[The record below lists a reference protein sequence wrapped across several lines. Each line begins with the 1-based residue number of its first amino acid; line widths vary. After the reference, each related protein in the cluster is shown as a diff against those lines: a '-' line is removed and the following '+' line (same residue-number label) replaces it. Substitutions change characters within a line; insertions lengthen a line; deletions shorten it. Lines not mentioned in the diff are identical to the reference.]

1 MTSLI
6 LVAGPTRVT
15 GKGEDGEEIRE
26 EKMAEVASAICGS
39 GVAGKDGMAASPGN
53 RTNLNGRA
61 VNGGGGASTSPY
73 LPQGVPEHLGHPGI
87 GGFPGHSEYQLPPT
101 QKPAPPAQAGQMYEM
116 GPHFGAFPGHP
127 SQALAFNGHM
137 AQHEAGRL
145 GLPGEEGDF
154 PTRHQMMNSR
164 LKTLIQTRQSQKEQG
179 PFQGLE
185 TTLGP
190 SVGGSFVH
198 PQADATA
205 TASRG
210 FPPLM
215 PGDAWHDA
223 SPSSGPPRGRA
234 GVAEL
239 PEFARMATTTPT
251 TTTPKLS
258 SPSLRIRVTRASLQ
272 RVALR
277 KPGEV
282 AAATGRALPPTE
294 CCPTEASMGAQEAAE
309 VRKGGEGKVPR
320 RRRARQRRP
329 LRRRTFH
336 GGGAQY
342 QFTSAATSMSTTTTS
357 AAVHGKPCNGPTQP
371 SFAERQSPRGG
382 PFPGARRRSLRRLTW
397 RACTKSARSPKVRR
411 QLRNEGGEAGSGGQ
425 TRGNESESTDAGGKH
440 QQPKFGGSV
449 EDAARTGGGDASDV
463 DGGRIAVGEFR
474 GLDFGAPPLPHHPGG
489 PEGPRP
495 HYPQYGGAP
504 AAFVPEG
511 PYAVPYGAGNLGN
524 LGNPFPLPP
533 MGAGGPP
540 FAPMSLPGAD
550 PWWERL
556 ERLRSNAK
564 AEPPACDCYGADE
577 TREYRTPRSP
587 SLASSLPAAMLNER
601 GPALRIEKVLY
612 SGKEGKTS
620 QGCPVAK
627 WIIRRSGPSEKVL
640 AVLRHRPG
648 HRCLR
653 PTS

>member
-6 LVAGPTRVT
+6 LVAGHAGN
-15 GKGEDGEEIRE
+15 GKREDGEEIRE

-239 PEFARMATTTPT
+239 PEFA
-251 TTTPKLS
+251 KNGS
-258 SPSLRIRVTRASLQ
+258 SSSSQGSNNNANNNNSEAEFSQPEDQSHESEFAE
-272 RVALR
+272 
-277 KPGEV
+277 GG
-282 AAATGRALPPTE
+282 AAETGGGGGGDRSSAPPNGMLPYGGFY
-294 CCPTEASMGAQEAAE
+294 GAQEAAE
-309 VRKGGEGKVPR
+309 VRKGGEGKVPPPTTS
-320 RRRARQRRP
+320 AA
-329 LRRRTFH
+329 TTTTSAADVH

-382 PFPGARRRSLRRLTW
+382 PFPGAPTSFAPAPHLASMHQERPVPE
-397 RACTKSARSPKVRR
+397 SPT

-425 TRGNESESTDAGGKH
+425 TRGNESESTDAAAH

-511 PYAVPYGAGNLGN
+511 P
-524 LGNPFPLPP
+524 
-533 MGAGGPP
+533 P

-577 TREYRTPRSP
+577 TLRPWPPVCLPPCEGCCVGATIIFVDIGKSFRQLCLPRSRKADVGT
-587 SLASSLPAAMLNER
+587 L
-601 GPALRIEKVLY
+601 
-612 SGKEGKTS
+612 GKG
-620 QGCPVAK
+620 
-627 WIIRRSGPSEKVL
+627 L
-640 AVLRHRPG
+640 LD
-648 HRCLR
+648 
-653 PTS
+653 

>member
-1 MTSLI
+1 ML
-6 LVAGPTRVT
+6 L
-15 GKGEDGEEIRE
+15 
-26 EKMAEVASAICGS
+26 
-39 GVAGKDGMAASPGN
+39 
-53 RTNLNGRA
+53 
-61 VNGGGGASTSPY
+61 
-73 LPQGVPEHLGHPGI
+73 QI

-210 FPPLM
+210 FPPLVRSNGGCGAMTGNNNGGNNGGGNSNNNNNGTNNGGGNNGNGGTGGGNNNPRPLSSNEM

-239 PEFARMATTTPT
+239 PEFA
-251 TTTPKLS
+251 KNGS
-258 SPSLRIRVTRASLQ
+258 SSSSQGSNNNANNNNSEAEFSQPEDQSHESEFAE
-272 RVALR
+272 
-277 KPGEV
+277 GG
-282 AAATGRALPPTE
+282 AAETGGGGGGDRSSAPPNGMLPYGGFY
-294 CCPTEASMGAQEAAE
+294 GAQEAAE
-309 VRKGGEGKVPR
+309 VRKGGEGKVPPPTTS
-320 RRRARQRRP
+320 AA
-329 LRRRTFH
+329 TTTTSAADVH

-382 PFPGARRRSLRRLTW
+382 PFPGAPTSFAPAPHLASMHQERPVPE
-397 RACTKSARSPKVRR
+397 SPT

-425 TRGNESESTDAGGKH
+425 TRGNESESTDA
-440 QQPKFGGSV
+440 
-449 EDAARTGGGDASDV
+449 AAV
-463 DGGRIAVGEFR
+463 
-474 GLDFGAPPLPHHPGG
+474 
-489 PEGPRP
+489 
-495 HYPQYGGAP
+495 
-504 AAFVPEG
+504 
-511 PYAVPYGAGNLGN
+511 
-524 LGNPFPLPP
+524 
-533 MGAGGPP
+533 
-540 FAPMSLPGAD
+540 
-550 PWWERL
+550 
-556 ERLRSNAK
+556 
-564 AEPPACDCYGADE
+564 
-577 TREYRTPRSP
+577 
-587 SLASSLPAAMLNER
+587 
-601 GPALRIEKVLY
+601 
-612 SGKEGKTS
+612 TS
-620 QGCPVAK
+620 QPFLSDRKSV
-627 WIIRRSGPSEKVL
+627 V
-640 AVLRHRPG
+640 
-648 HRCLR
+648 
-653 PTS
+653 